1 MKKLVYLLFWGLYS
15 LQSFAQGSLST
26 SEVIDALNE
35 MQVFI
40 DNRNFRNEVVK
51 ATQEAAKTPDF
62 NAAQY
67 DELQKGYMQLQT
79 MYNDGYLNVI
89 KQDLSDFRSIV
100 RMSRSDNWKSYAKR
114 YATAFETVLNHHN
127 KVYKPVLENIKNNN
141 AQRSW
146 GAIIPVLVPVAI
158 DVFEAVLAE
167 ILKRR
172 EERDEE
178 LQMVLSTINN
188 YFFKPLAMRSWE
200 ELNIARPIG
209 GNSGSMSSGGV
220 RPAPTAG
227 TELPPPVIVPPAG
240 TSVVGEASGK
250 VTFRLYDNG
259 SLVNM
264 NFQETGKTTVA
275 APEYTENGKPRIMVI
290 GKPELVN
297 ISSSRFESVAAYG
310 NHTFYKIE
318 MQGTGLIYA
327 FALNQGTKTYSFY
340 PQQGDISGMSKS
352 RYWDLPPQRDMMIG
366 RATPTGNGT
375 NASMITIPDT
385 ANYVEIIDLPNMP
398 IQTEQLVVLLSKSE
412 LNMKDIMQK
421 MEAFPAST
429 PANERLTQIF
439 GTSAAT
445 PSEADMS
452 LRGTEFSYR
461 LAENDKNVL
470 PLVFYIRRK

>member
-1 MKKLVYLLFWGLYS
+1 
-15 LQSFAQGSLST
+15 
-26 SEVIDALNE
+26 
-35 MQVFI
+35 
-40 DNRNFRNEVVK
+40 
-51 ATQEAAKTPDF
+51 
-62 NAAQY
+62 
-67 DELQKGYMQLQT
+67 
-79 MYNDGYLNVI
+79 
-89 KQDLSDFRSIV
+89 
-100 RMSRSDNWKSYAKR
+100 MSRSDNWKSYAKR

-172 EERDEE
+172 EERDEQ

-188 YFFKPLAMRSWE
+188 YFFKPLAMKSWE
-200 ELNIARPIG
+200 ELNISKPRGSEFEPGGLAAHPIPSEG
-209 GNSGSMSSGGV
+209 DV
-220 RPAPTAG
+220 T
-227 TELPPPVIVPPAG
+227 LPPAVTPVI
-240 TSVVGEASGK
+240 SEAAGK

-327 FALNQGTKTYSFY
+327 FALNQGTKAYSFY
-340 PQQGDISGMSKS
+340 PQQGDIGGMSKS

-421 MEAFPAST
+421 MEAFPAAT